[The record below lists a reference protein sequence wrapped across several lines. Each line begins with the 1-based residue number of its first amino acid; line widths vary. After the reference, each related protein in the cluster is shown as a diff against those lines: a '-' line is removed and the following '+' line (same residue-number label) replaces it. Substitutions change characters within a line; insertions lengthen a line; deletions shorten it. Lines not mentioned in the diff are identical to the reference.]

1 MRRGCSPHTHRHY
14 DTLHTQGCSSA
25 LLPCSQ
31 GLAPRASRLHGPAAG
46 EGLGYEAEA
55 EAEGGSPLQLQL
67 RRCSHTNTHTHT
79 CANTTHTA
87 TTAEVRPRSIYFSLW
102 LHHMYDCAAV
112 LCPLHGRC
120 SLLLFGCRRVARAT
134 APLPARS
141 HCTAHIDIVHT
152 NAHASGWPCTRHG
165 SVCLPCT
172 VPCDWCCVLSSATPL
187 PSTGFASF
195 LGFFPHCTSLH
206 SHHSTPALTA
216 HAHSCACVALECY
229 VLLPLC
235 VCVCVLHLLFRRCG
249 SATPTHIPTHLSLL
263 IRSTRFQ
270 VPFPLFSSSLFFLLI
285 HV

>member
-1 MRRGCSPHTHRHY
+1 
-14 DTLHTQGCSSA
+14 
-25 LLPCSQ
+25 
-31 GLAPRASRLHGPAAG
+31 
-46 EGLGYEAEA
+46 
-55 EAEGGSPLQLQL
+55 
-67 RRCSHTNTHTHT
+67 
-79 CANTTHTA
+79 
-87 TTAEVRPRSIYFSLW
+87 
-102 LHHMYDCAAV
+102 MYDCAAV

-235 VCVCVLHLLFRRCG
+235 VCVCVAPSLPSLWQRHSHTYSYPLVPVDSFHTLPGSFSFVLLQ
-249 SATPTHIPTHLSLL
+249 P
-263 IRSTRFQ
+263 
-270 VPFPLFSSSLFFLLI
+270 VFSSHPCLMPTSTTS
-285 HV
+285 